1 MKKINFLFVLFIMA
15 LITSCSD
22 EVNDNTNKD
31 SSLLGSSDYPFYPSI
46 CKVSQDEITTKAGI
60 PNPAEGIIARWNDF
74 DEIKIY
80 FMNGNTTLKNKV
92 KEVAEIYEDLTK
104 LTFKYTDN
112 QNESD
117 VRITFS
123 NHNFDSDK
131 LQINWSYLGKQCL
144 KIKKSEPTMNLS
156 IANINDMA
164 EINSISF
171 KASILREFGHMIGM
185 IYEFQRKN
193 IDDPSERIVLD
204 ADEIYDWAGVESDK
218 QQIYQIDKSYLNN
231 HFFISEL
238 LETEVVFPTFDE
250 NSIMLPYIPESWF
263 IIGKGSS
270 KSKTKTDPAMVRKA
284 KERTNVVL
292 YKKDKKYLAAFY
304 PPIKPTVYV
313 PGKTGKIT
321 LK

>member
-1 MKKINFLFVLFIMA
+1 MA
-15 LITSCSD
+15 LITSCNDEASD
-22 EVNDNTNKD
+22 KNNKGNN
-31 SSLLGSSDYPFYPSI
+31 LLGSSDYPFYPSI
-46 CKVSQDEITTKAGI
+46 TKVSQDEITTKAGI
-60 PNPAEGIIARWNDF
+60 PNPEEDIIARWNDF

-92 KEVAEIYEDLTK
+92 KEVAKIYEELTN

-131 LQINWSYLGKQCL
+131 LRINWSYLGKQCL
-144 KIKKSEPTMNLS
+144 KIKKSEPTMNLA

-193 IDDPSERIVLD
+193 PYNPTERIVLD
-204 ADEIYDWAGVESDK
+204 DDKIYDWAGVENDL
-218 QQIYQIDKSYLNN
+218 QQIYQLEKSYLMD
-231 HFFISEL
+231 HFFISDL
-238 LETEVVFPTFDE
+238 LETKVASPTFD
-250 NSIMLPYIPESWF
+250 
-263 IIGKGSS
+263 
-270 KSKTKTDPAMVRKA
+270 
-284 KERTNVVL
+284 
-292 YKKDKKYLAAFY
+292 
-304 PPIKPTVYV
+304 
-313 PGKTGKIT
+313 
-321 LK
+321 

>member
-22 EVNDNTNKD
+22 EVNDNPNKGNN
-31 SSLLGSSDYPFYPSI
+31 LLGSSDYPFYPSI
-46 CKVSQDEITTKAGI
+46 CKVSQNETTTKAGI
-60 PNPAEGIIARWNDF
+60 PDPKKTPARWNDF
-74 DEIKIY
+74 EEIKIY

-92 KEVAEIYEDLTK
+92 KEVAEIYDDLTN

-112 QNESD
+112 QSESD

-123 NHNFDSDK
+123 NHNFDNDK
-131 LQINWSYLGKQCL
+131 LPVNWSFLGKRCL
-144 KIKKSEPTMNLS
+144 TEEKSDPTMNLA

-204 ADEIYDWAGVESDK
+204 ADEIYDWAGIESDK
-218 QQIYQIDKSYLNN
+218 QQIYQIEKSYLMD
-231 HFFISEL
+231 HFFYSEL
-238 LETEVVFPTFDE
+238 LDSATVSPKFDE
-250 NSIMLPYIPESWF
+250 NSIMLPYIPENWF
-263 IIGKGSS
+263 IIAKGSS

-284 KERTNVVL
+284 KERTNVEL
-292 YKKDKKYLAAFY
+292 SEKDKKYLAAVY
-304 PPIKPTVYV
+304 PPMPPKN
-313 PGKTGKIT
+313 
-321 LK
+321 